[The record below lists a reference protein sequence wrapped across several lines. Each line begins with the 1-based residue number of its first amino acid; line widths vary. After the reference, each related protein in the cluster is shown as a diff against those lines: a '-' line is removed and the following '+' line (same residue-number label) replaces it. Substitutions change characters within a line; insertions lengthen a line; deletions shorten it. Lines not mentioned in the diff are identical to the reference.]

1 MEQRP
6 GSGAPGGVG
15 SGDPASTPRRPRVD
29 RWSWRTRGRQARG
42 LDGSRWRPP
51 WRPAVRDSEAG
62 RAGSPLGPCPAP
74 QGLHHQGDCVR
85 RLCSSSAHLSTRAGR
100 GATPLWPL
108 QRGDAVATS
117 QRHVPLAPSAT
128 QGLRFMPNLAGFSQ
142 KPRTEKRNPFT
153 DEEDKRERLRKL
165 RELQRPGRS
174 PPCSARRL
182 ACEAFLSAL
191 QRFILASGSPW
202 FCELLAALVRFVTI
216 Y

>member
-6 GSGAPGGVG
+6 GSGAPGGAG
-15 SGDPASTPRRPRVD
+15 SGDPTSTPRRPRVD
-29 RWSWRTRGRQARG
+29 RWSWRTRGRQACG
-42 LDGSRWRPP
+42 LEGSRWRPP

-108 QRGDAVATS
+108 NVGTLWRHHKDTCPSLQVQRKVYALCRISLDFHKNPELKNEILSQMRKTS
-117 QRHVPLAPSAT
+117 
-128 QGLRFMPNLAGFSQ
+128 
-142 KPRTEKRNPFT
+142 E
-153 DEEDKRERLRKL
+153 RKL

-191 QRFILASGSPW
+191 QGFILALGSPW

>member
-1 MEQRP
+1 M
-6 GSGAPGGVG
+6 
-15 SGDPASTPRRPRVD
+15 
-29 RWSWRTRGRQARG
+29 
-42 LDGSRWRPP
+42 L
-51 WRPAVRDSEAG
+51 
-62 RAGSPLGPCPAP
+62 
-74 QGLHHQGDCVR
+74 
-85 RLCSSSAHLSTRAGR
+85 
-100 GATPLWPL
+100 
-108 QRGDAVATS
+108 
-117 QRHVPLAPSAT
+117 
-128 QGLRFMPNLAGFSQ
+128 NLAGFSQ

-191 QRFILASGSPW
+191 QGFILASGSPW